1 MATDTQTAP
10 SLGEIMIMYASIL
23 PSRCQIELESTEIII
38 DSRSPSVLTWL
49 QQCRDQGID
58 LASNHTE
65 AIMMWLS
72 RAEAPRFD
80 EVETLWGFEPVVM
93 NGS

>member
-23 PSRCQIELESTEIII
+23 PPGCKIHLESTEIII
-38 DSRSPSVLTWL
+38 DSSSSSVLTWL
-49 QQCRDQGID
+49 QHCSDLCID

-65 AIMMWLS
+65 AIMMWLN
-72 RAEAPRFD
+72 RAELPQ
-80 EVETLWGFEPVVM
+80 FEPV
-93 NGS
+93 